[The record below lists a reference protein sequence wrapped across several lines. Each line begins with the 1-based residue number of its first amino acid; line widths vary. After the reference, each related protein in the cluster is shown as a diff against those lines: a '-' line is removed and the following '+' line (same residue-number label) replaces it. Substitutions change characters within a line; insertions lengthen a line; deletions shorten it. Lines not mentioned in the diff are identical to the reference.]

1 MNGAVNDDSQSGLP
15 DDFLA
20 ADEELAETLDSE
32 EELERLYGQPDRR
45 TKHREAK
52 VVGAGFAKQQE
63 IAEKNRYYQGGKKRK
78 IKIINRLEQ
87 K

>member
-32 EELERLYGQPDRR
+32 EE
-45 TKHREAK
+45 
-52 VVGAGFAKQQE
+52 
-63 IAEKNRYYQGGKKRK
+63 
-78 IKIINRLEQ
+78 
-87 K
+87 